1 VTDRLL
7 MTRRE
12 QLRETALKLLACG
25 APTAL
30 LVGGMFAVGG
40 TPAAIATLVFG
51 GLAAAGLATSVRTV
65 RAAVVGGLLLAV
77 GLIAMLIFFA
87 YVRSA

>member
-1 VTDRLL
+1 

-12 QLRETALKLLACG
+12 KLRETVLKLLACG
-25 APTAL
+25 VPTAL
-30 LVGGMFAVGG
+30 LVGAMFVVGG

-65 RAAVVGGLLLAV
+65 RAALIGGMLLALGLL
-77 GLIAMLIFFA
+77 AMLIFFA
-87 YVRSA
+87 YVRGA